1 MKKILVVRNDRLGDL
16 MLILPALRLI
26 KTSMP
31 GITIDCLANKNYQEL
46 KNLTPYI
53 DGMITDDELN
63 IKVFEEKYDCSI
75 SFFSTFSVAY
85 KLWKGG
91 IKKRYAP
98 STKLAQI
105 FYNKKIK
112 QRRSESIKSE
122 YEYNNDLANFFLKD
136 NGYTAK
142 ISSNPLVS
150 IENNKSIHNIGKK
163 IIFIHPYTGGS
174 SKTLSQNDFL
184 KLCHSLQEFCDCK
197 FVLHCDHNDYDK
209 CRILERKAKSLDMET
224 IKPTNNLKKMFNNIM
239 QCDLFI
245 AGSTGPLHVAAAM
258 NKMTVGFYPSKKSST
273 AIRWETMNND
283 NLKLFF
289 TDTGGDDS
297 NLTINIPKT
306 AEIIFKKLLS

>member
-136 NGYTAK
+136 NGYTVK
-142 ISSNPLVS
+142 NSQDSLIT
-150 IENNKSIHNIGKK
+150 IENNNSIRSSGKK
-163 IIFIHPYTGGS
+163 VIFIHPYTGGS
-174 SKTLSQNDFL
+174 SKTLSTNDFL
-184 KLCHSLQEFCDCK
+184 KLCHALQEFCDCK
-197 FVLHCDHNDYDK
+197 FILHCDHNDYDK
-209 CRILERKAKSLDMET
+209 CRKIQSRSNSLDMET
-224 IKPTNNLKKMFNNIM
+224 IKPTNNMKKMFNNIM

-245 AGSTGPLHVAAAM
+245 AGSTGPLHIAAAM
-258 NKMTVGFYPSKKSST
+258 NKKTVGFYPSKKSST
-273 AIRWETMNND
+273 PVRWDTMNNES
-283 NLKLFF
+283 LKLFF
-289 TDTGGDDS
+289 TDTGKDNS
-297 NLTINIPKT
+297 SLTVNITET
-306 AEIIFKKLLS
+306 AEVIFKKLLS

>member
-31 GITIDCLANKNYQEL
+31 GLTIDCLANKNYQEL

-53 DGMITDDELN
+53 DDIITDDELN
-63 IKVFEEKYDCSI
+63 IKVLEEKYECSI
-75 SFFSTFSVAY
+75 SFFSTFSIAY

-98 STKLAQI
+98 STKLAQV

-136 NGYTAK
+136 NGYTSK
-142 ISSNPLVS
+142 ISTNPLIS

-197 FVLHCDHNDYDK
+197 FILHCDHNDYDK

-273 AIRWETMNND
+273 AIRWETMNSD

-289 TDTGGDDS
+289 TDTGGDNS

>member
-53 DGMITDDELN
+53 DGMITEDELN

-197 FVLHCDHNDYDK
+197 FILHCDHNDYDK
-209 CRILERKAKSLDMET
+209 CRILERKANSLDMET

-273 AIRWETMNND
+273 AIRWDTMNSD

-306 AEIIFKKLLS
+306 AEIIFRKLLS

>member
-1 MKKILVVRNDRLGDL
+1 
-16 MLILPALRLI
+16 
-26 KTSMP
+26 
-31 GITIDCLANKNYQEL
+31 
-46 KNLTPYI
+46 
-53 DGMITDDELN
+53 MITDDELN

-136 NGYTAK
+136 NGYTSK

-197 FVLHCDHNDYDK
+197 FILHCDHNDYDK
-209 CRILERKAKSLDMET
+209 CRILERKANSLDMET
-224 IKPTNNLKKMFNNIM
+224 IKPTNNLQKMFNNIM

-273 AIRWETMNND
+273 AIRWDTMNSD

-306 AEIIFKKLLS
+306 AEIIFRKLLS

>member
-174 SKTLSQNDFL
+174 SKTLSQDDFL

-197 FVLHCDHNDYDK
+197 FILHCDHNDYDK
-209 CRILERKAKSLDMET
+209 CRILERKANSLDMET

-273 AIRWETMNND
+273 AIRWDTMNSD

-306 AEIIFKKLLS
+306 AEIIFRKLLS

>member
-63 IKVFEEKYDCSI
+63 IKAFEEKYDCSI

-197 FVLHCDHNDYDK
+197 FILHCDHNDYDK
-209 CRILERKAKSLDMET
+209 CRILERKANSLDMET

-273 AIRWETMNND
+273 AIRWDTMNSD

-289 TDTGGDDS
+289 TDAGGDDS

-306 AEIIFKKLLS
+306 AEIIFRKLLS

>member
-136 NGYTAK
+136 NGYTSK

-197 FVLHCDHNDYDK
+197 FILHCDHNDYDK
-209 CRILERKAKSLDMET
+209 CRILERKANSLDMET

-273 AIRWETMNND
+273 AIRWDTMNSD

-306 AEIIFKKLLS
+306 AEIIFRKLLS

>member
-16 MLILPALRLI
+16 MLILPALRII
-26 KTSMP
+26 KTSIP

-122 YEYNNDLANFFLKD
+122 YEYNNDLASFFIKD
-136 NGYTAK
+136 NGYTVK
-142 ISSNPLVS
+142 NSQDSLIT
-150 IENNKSIHNIGKK
+150 IENNNSIRSSGKK
-163 IIFIHPYTGGS
+163 VIFIHPYTGGS
-174 SKTLSQNDFL
+174 SKTLSTNDFL
-184 KLCHSLQEFCDCK
+184 KLCHALQEFCDCK
-197 FVLHCDHNDYDK
+197 FILHCDHNDYDK
-209 CRILERKAKSLDMET
+209 CRKIQSRSNSLDMET
-224 IKPTNNLKKMFNNIM
+224 IKPTNNMKKMFNNIM

-245 AGSTGPLHVAAAM
+245 AGSTGPLHIAAAM
-258 NKMTVGFYPSKKSST
+258 NKKTVGFYPSKKSST
-273 AIRWETMNND
+273 PVRWDTMNNES
-283 NLKLFF
+283 LKLFF
-289 TDTGGDDS
+289 TDTGKDNS
-297 NLTINIPKT
+297 SLTVNITET
-306 AEIIFKKLLS
+306 AEVIFKKLLS

>member
-136 NGYTAK
+136 NGYTSK

-174 SKTLSQNDFL
+174 SKTLSQDDFL

-197 FVLHCDHNDYDK
+197 FILHCDHNDYDK
-209 CRILERKAKSLDMET
+209 CRILERKANSLDMET

-273 AIRWETMNND
+273 AIRWDTMNSD

-306 AEIIFKKLLS
+306 AEIIFRKLLS

>member
-26 KTSMP
+26 KTTIP

-53 DGMITDDELN
+53 DNIITDDELN
-63 IKVFEEKYDCSI
+63 IKVFEEKYECSI
-75 SFFSTFSVAY
+75 SFFSTFSVGY

-105 FYNKKIK
+105 FYNKKIRQK
-112 QRRSESIKSE
+112 RSESMKSE

-136 NGYTAK
+136 NGYTIK
-142 ISSNPLVS
+142 MSSNPLVD
-150 IENNKSIHNIGKK
+150 IENNKSIHIKEKK

-197 FVLHCDHNDYDK
+197 FILHCDHNDYEK
-209 CRILERKAKSLDMET
+209 CRIIESKSDSLDMET
-224 IKPTNNLKKMFNNIM
+224 IKPTNSLKKMFNNIM

-258 NKMTVGFYPSKKSST
+258 NKKTVGFYPCKKSST
-273 AIRWETMNND
+273 AIRWETVNSD
-283 NLKLFF
+283 NLKLIF
-289 TDTGGDDS
+289 TDTGRDDS
-297 NLTINIPKT
+297 NLTVNIPKT
-306 AEIIFKKLLS
+306 AEEIFKKLLS

>member
-136 NGYTAK
+136 NGYTSK

-197 FVLHCDHNDYDK
+197 FILHCDHNDYDK
-209 CRILERKAKSLDMET
+209 CRILERKANSLDMET

-245 AGSTGPLHVAAAM
+245 AGSTGPLHVAAEM

-273 AIRWETMNND
+273 AIRWDTMNSD

-306 AEIIFKKLLS
+306 AEIIFRKLLS

>member
-31 GITIDCLANKNYQEL
+31 GLTIDCLANKNYQDL

-53 DGMITDDELN
+53 DSIITDDELN
-63 IKVFEEKYDCSI
+63 IKVLEEKYECSI
-75 SFFSTFSVAY
+75 SFFSTFSIAY

-98 STKLAQI
+98 STKLAQV

-273 AIRWETMNND
+273 AIRWETMNSD
-283 NLKLFF
+283 NLKLCF

>member
-16 MLILPALRLI
+16 MLILPALRII
-26 KTSMP
+26 KTSIP

-53 DGMITDDELN
+53 DNIITDDELN
-63 IKVFEEKYDCSI
+63 IKIFEEKYECSI

-85 KLWKGG
+85 RLCKGG

-122 YEYNNDLANFFLKD
+122 YEYNNDLAFFFLND
-136 NGYTAK
+136 NGYATER
-142 ISSNPLVS
+142 SSNPLIS
-150 IENNKSIHNIGKK
+150 IENNKSIHSKGKK

-174 SKTLSQNDFL
+174 SKTLSENDFF

-197 FVLHCDHNDYDK
+197 FILHCDHNDYEK
-209 CRILERKAKSLDMET
+209 CRNIERKSNSLDMET
-224 IKPTNNLKKMFNNIM
+224 IKPTNNLKKMFSNIM

-258 NKMTVGFYPSKKSST
+258 NKKTVGFYPFKKSST
-273 AIRWETMNND
+273 ALRWETMNSD
-283 NLKLFF
+283 NQKLFF
-289 TDTGGDDS
+289 TDTGESDS
-297 NLTINIPKT
+297 NLTINISKT
-306 AEIIFKKLLS
+306 AEVIFKRLLS

>member
-31 GITIDCLANKNYQEL
+31 GLTIDCLANKNYQDL

-53 DGMITDDELN
+53 DSIITDDELN
-63 IKVFEEKYDCSI
+63 IKVLEEKYECSI
-75 SFFSTFSVAY
+75 SFFSTFSIAY

-98 STKLAQI
+98 STKLAQV

-184 KLCHSLQEFCDCK
+184 KLCHSLQEFCDC
-197 FVLHCDHNDYDK
+197 
-209 CRILERKAKSLDMET
+209 
-224 IKPTNNLKKMFNNIM
+224 
-239 QCDLFI
+239 DLFI

-273 AIRWETMNND
+273 AIRWETMNSD

>member
-150 IENNKSIHNIGKK
+150 IENNKSINNIGKK

-197 FVLHCDHNDYDK
+197 FILHCDHNDYDK
-209 CRILERKAKSLDMET
+209 CRILEKKANSLDMET

-273 AIRWETMNND
+273 AIRWDTMNSD

-306 AEIIFKKLLS
+306 AEIIFRKLLS

>member
-31 GITIDCLANKNYQEL
+31 DITIDCLANKNYQEL

-53 DGMITDDELN
+53 DSIITDDELN
-63 IKVFEEKYDCSI
+63 IKVFEEKYECSI
-75 SFFSTFSVAY
+75 SFFSTFSIAY

-98 STKLAQI
+98 STKLAQV

-136 NGYTAK
+136 NGYNVK
-142 ISSNPLVS
+142 ISSKPLVS

-184 KLCHSLQEFCDCK
+184 KLCHSLQKFCDCK
-197 FVLHCDHNDYDK
+197 FILHCDHNDYDK
-209 CRILERKAKSLDMET
+209 CRILERKANSLDIET

-273 AIRWETMNND
+273 AIRWETMNSD

-297 NLTINIPKT
+297 NLTINIPKA
-306 AEIIFKKLLS
+306 AEIIYKKLLS

>member
-26 KTSMP
+26 KTSIP
-31 GITIDCLANKNYQEL
+31 GLTIDCLANKNYQEL
-46 KNLTPYI
+46 KTLTPYI
-53 DGMITDDELN
+53 DNIITDDKLN
-63 IKVFEEKYDCSI
+63 IKVYEEKYECSI
-75 SFFSTFSVAY
+75 SFFSTLSVAY

-112 QRRSESIKSE
+112 QKRSASIKSE

-136 NGYTAK
+136 NGYITK
-142 ISSNPLVS
+142 ISSNPLIA
-150 IENNKSIHNIGKK
+150 IEKNRSFPDKGKK

-197 FVLHCDHNDYDK
+197 FILHCDHNDYEK
-209 CRILERKAKSLDMET
+209 CRIIESKSNSLDLTT
-224 IKPTNNLKKMFNNIM
+224 IKPTNNLKEMFNNIM

-258 NKMTVGFYPSKKSST
+258 NKKTVGFYPSKKSST
-273 AIRWETMNND
+273 AIRWETVNND
-283 NLKLFF
+283 NMKLFF

-297 NLTINIPKT
+297 NLTVNIPKT
-306 AEIIFKKLLS
+306 AEVIFKKLLS

>member
-98 STKLAQI
+98 STKLAQV

-174 SKTLSQNDFL
+174 SKTLSENDFL
-184 KLCHSLQEFCDCK
+184 KLCHSLQDFCDCK
-197 FVLHCDHNDYDK
+197 FILHCDHNDYEK
-209 CRILERKAKSLDMET
+209 CRIIERKSNSLDIET
-224 IKPTNNLKKMFNNIM
+224 IKPTNTLKKMFSNIM

-258 NKMTVGFYPSKKSST
+258 NKKTVGFYPFKKSST
-273 AIRWETMNND
+273 ALRWETMNHD
-283 NLKLFF
+283 NQKLFF
-289 TDTGGDDS
+289 TDTGESDS

-306 AEIIFKKLLS
+306 AEVIFKRLLS

>member
-136 NGYTAK
+136 NGYTPK

-174 SKTLSQNDFL
+174 SKTLSQDDFL

-197 FVLHCDHNDYDK
+197 FILHCDHNDYDK
-209 CRILERKAKSLDMET
+209 CRILERKANSLDMET

-273 AIRWETMNND
+273 AIRWDTMNSD

-306 AEIIFKKLLS
+306 AEIIFRKLLS

>member
-136 NGYTAK
+136 NGYTSK
-142 ISSNPLVS
+142 ICSNPLVS

-197 FVLHCDHNDYDK
+197 FILHCDHNDYDK
-209 CRILERKAKSLDMET
+209 CRILERKANSLDMET

-273 AIRWETMNND
+273 AIRWDTMNSD

-306 AEIIFKKLLS
+306 AEIIFRKLLS

>member
-136 NGYTAK
+136 NGYTPK

-197 FVLHCDHNDYDK
+197 FILHCDHNDYDK
-209 CRILERKAKSLDMET
+209 CRILERKANSLDMET

-273 AIRWETMNND
+273 AIRWDTMNSD

-306 AEIIFKKLLS
+306 AEIIFRKLLS